1 MKKYTLLFV
10 SGLVALAIAACGKDD
25 GPSKSGTDNASTD
38 ENLAGET
45 VTVGDYKKIFV
56 LNEGQ
61 MGANNATLDFLR
73 FSDGKYVWNAY
84 NQMNPELPLGLG
96 DVGND
101 IAVTGGEVWMV
112 INNSGLIE
120 VADARNER
128 HIATIEIPTPRSI
141 VFEGKYAYV
150 TSWNGAV
157 LAYGDGYSVDAANS
171 KNPKGVVYKIDIKS
185 HKVLGNV
192 EVGYQPEGLAVYN
205 GNLYVANSGGIS
217 SQLAPAYAYD
227 YTVSI
232 VSLSSFKL
240 TETVEVAPNLK
251 SVFSDGKGTI
261 YVTTL
266 GNYSNVHSGL
276 YAFSAAAPKSVSR
289 VQGTGAIAYN
299 GSVAAVNGTKV
310 YVLGNDT
317 EFDWNAKTHDW
328 YIWSVEEGTVT
339 DEKLDLS
346 GINPYAAFSVGSQLI
361 VSDAKD
367 YVGPG
372 SVTMFDLTRNAKLWT
387 VTAGVCPGHFAIWN

>member
-1 MKKYTLLFV
+1 MKKIALLIV
-10 SGLVALAIAACGKDD
+10 SGLMLLGIAACSKDE
-25 GPSKSGTDNASTD
+25 GPSSSTDSASTD

-73 FSDGKYVWNAY
+73 FSDGKYVRNAY
-84 NQMNPELPLGLG
+84 NQMNPEIPLGLG

-101 IAVTGGEVWMV
+101 VAVTGNEVWMV
-112 INNSGLIE
+112 VNNSGIIE

-128 HIATIEIPTPRSI
+128 HIATIEIPTPRNI
-141 VFEGKYAYV
+141 IFEGKYAYV

-157 LAYGDGYSVDAANS
+157 AVYNDKYEVIASES
-171 KNPKGVVYKIDIKS
+171 KNPKGVVYKIEISS
-185 HKVLGNV
+185 HKIVGNV
-192 EVGYQPEGLAVYN
+192 EVGYQPEGLAAYN

-232 VSLSSFKL
+232 VSLSSFKV
-240 TETVEVAPNLK
+240 TETVEIAPNLK

-261 YVTTL
+261 YVTTY
-266 GNYSNVHSGL
+266 GNYSNVHSGV
-276 YAFSAAAPKSVSR
+276 YAFSAATPKSVAR
-289 VQGTGAIAYN
+289 VEGSGTIGYN
-299 GSVAAVNGTKV
+299 GSVAAINGAKL
-310 YVLGNDT
+310 YVFGNDT
-317 EFDWNAKTHDW
+317 EYDWNAQKHDW
-328 YIWSVEEGTVT
+328 YVWSVEEGMVV
-339 DEKLDLS
+339 DEKLDITGL
-346 GINPYAAFSVGSQLI
+346 NPYGAFAVGSQLI

-367 YVGPG
+367 CVGPG
-372 SVTMFDLTRNAKLWT
+372 TVTMFDLTRNAKLWT